1 MKVST
6 RDVEAAIRAA
16 RASARRRSTL
26 CLGVSSLPPGPDE
39 DGPEPFFFAMNSG
52 SLYGV
57 ADAVAAFELTYG
69 PVAVNLVASA
79 AERDMMLEIL
89 SCPIQIAPLNSAVGF
104 SDWRPLQHT

>member
-1 MKVST
+1 MST

-16 RASARRRSTL
+16 RASARRRSTF
-26 CLGVSSLPPGPDE
+26 CLGVSSFPPGPDE
-39 DGPEPFFFAMNSG
+39 DGPEPCFFAMNPG

-57 ADAVAAFELTYG
+57 ADVVAAFELTYG

-89 SCPIQIAPLNSAVGF
+89 SYPIQIAASNFPVGF
-104 SDWRPLQHT
+104 SDWWPLQYT